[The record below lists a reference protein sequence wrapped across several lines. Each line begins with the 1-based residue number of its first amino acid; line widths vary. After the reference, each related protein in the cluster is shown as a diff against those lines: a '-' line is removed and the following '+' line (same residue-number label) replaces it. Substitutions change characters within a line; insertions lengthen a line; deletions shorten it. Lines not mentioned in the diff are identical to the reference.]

1 MINVLV
7 TSPCNESARSA
18 FQSKFGGRCSFIF
31 RSPDNISDVIVS
43 ADAIIGVLP
52 LEDIQKAEN
61 LRWVQMTQAGTDR
74 YTCHDGFPADV
85 ILTNASGAFGVTISE
100 YVMGAVLSLY
110 RRFPVYS
117 DNMKHSL
124 WQDAGA
130 ERTLFGET
138 VLILGTGDIGSN
150 IAKRM
155 KPFGVKIIGVK
166 RTKSAPSEYF
176 DEFHTIDELDAL
188 LPCAD
193 IVIGCVPNTPLTDGL
208 LNEKRLRLM
217 KQNSLLVNVG
227 RGTLIDEAAL
237 IKVMSEGHLYGAV
250 LDVFEEEPLPADSP
264 LWKLP
269 NVMITPHIS
278 GKGFSHSPATERMIW
293 DIAAEN
299 LSRFLNGE
307 PLIHTVDIKK
317 GY

>member
-1 MINVLV
+1 VINVLV
-7 TSPCNESARSA
+7 TSPCNELTRSA
-18 FQSKFGGRCSFIF
+18 FQKEFGGRCSFFF
-31 RSPDNISDVIVS
+31 RSPDNISDIIGS
-43 ADAIIGVLP
+43 ANAIIGVLP
-52 LEDIQKAEN
+52 LEDIQKAED

-74 YTCHDGFPADV
+74 YTCHEGFPANV
-85 ILTNASGAFGVTISE
+85 VLTNASGAFGVTISE
-100 YVMGAVLSLY
+100 YIIGAVLSLY
-110 RRFPVYS
+110 RRFPAYF

-155 KPFGVKIIGVK
+155 KPFGTKTIGVK

-176 DEFHTIDELDAL
+176 DEFHTIDELDVL
-188 LPCAD
+188 LPYAD

-208 LNEKRLRLM
+208 LNEDRLRLM
-217 KQNSLLVNVG
+217 RSDALLANVG

-237 IKVMSEGHLYGAV
+237 VRVMSEGHLYGAV
-250 LDVFEEEPLPADSP
+250 LDVFEEEPLSAASP

-278 GKGFSHSPATERMIW
+278 GKGFSHSPATEKMIW

-299 LSRFLNGE
+299 LRRFLNGE
-307 PLIHTVDIKK
+307 PLAHTVDISK

>member
-7 TSPCNESARSA
+7 TSPCNELTRSA
-18 FQSKFGGRCSFIF
+18 FQKEFGSRCSFFF
-31 RSPDNISDVIVS
+31 RSPDNISDVIGS
-43 ADAIIGVLP
+43 ANAIIGVLP
-52 LEDIQKAEN
+52 LEDIQKAED

-176 DEFHTIDELDAL
+176 DEFHTIDELDTL